1 MSSKIAF
8 QSCLHM
14 DFMVIGPLPQTT
26 DQTSIHFLE
35 RFITYK
41 KYCFLK
47 FLLITFYYSF
57 SQGTSDMDIGMT
69 RGFVGSICV
78 CS

>member
-1 MSSKIAF
+1 MSSKIVF

-14 DFMVIGPLPQTT
+14 DFMVIGPLAQTT

-41 KYCFLK
+41 KYCFLNV
-47 FLLITFYYSF
+47 LLHFIIQFF
-57 SQGTSDMDIGMT
+57 PRDFRHDIGTT
-69 RGFVGSICV
+69 RGFVDSICV
-78 CS
+78 CF